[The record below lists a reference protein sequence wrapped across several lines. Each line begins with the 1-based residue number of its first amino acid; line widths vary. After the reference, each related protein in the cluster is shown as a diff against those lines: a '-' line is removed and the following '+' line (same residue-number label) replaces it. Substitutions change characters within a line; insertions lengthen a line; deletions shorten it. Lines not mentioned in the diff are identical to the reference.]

1 MSVIVHG
8 GTIDS
13 QKIVAVSTPKDRQFM
28 EALARYIPPGLVKQV
43 LQRTGRSSSRQR
55 RLPAPSVVWLVIAI
69 GLWGDRDIPALW
81 RQVAGTLHDL
91 LQAAGLGKPPPGKS
105 ALSKA
110 RSRLGA
116 RPLRQLFLAV
126 SRPLARRTTRGAF
139 YRGLRLMIIDGQ
151 KLLLPDTPA
160 NRKAFGKHTTRRSG
174 RVVPAGYP
182 QVHLMRLLEAGT
194 HLTVELL
201 VKPCK
206 KHEYPL
212 AGALVQKARP
222 LLDLILWDR
231 GFYGYSLLRQ
241 AIDTSRYVLGRV
253 SSTVVF
259 DVVQTLPDGSFLARI
274 YPSWQARR
282 RGQDGRIVRVISYSF
297 KDPNRPGHGQR
308 HRLVTTLLDAREYPA
323 RELVVLYHQRWEI
336 EIDNDEITTHQLNR
350 PVELRSGTP
359 VNIVQEIYGIFLAH
373 NAIRALM
380 HEAALRV
387 DMDPRTLSLIHA
399 VRVIKD
405 AIPLLRAASHNQ
417 LPRLYRGLLIQ
428 ISRGLLPPRD
438 GRINPRVVKI
448 KMSNYKKKRP
458 EHLGPPQP
466 SVAFQEDIVILK

>member
-1 MSVIVHG
+1 MIV
-8 GTIDS
+8 DS
-13 QKIVAVSTPKDRQFM
+13 
-28 EALARYIPPGLVKQV
+28 
-43 LQRTGRSSSRQR
+43 
-55 RLPAPSVVWLVIAI
+55 
-69 GLWGDRDIPALW
+69 
-81 RQVAGTLHDL
+81 
-91 LQAAGLGKPPPGKS
+91 
-105 ALSKA
+105 
-110 RSRLGA
+110 
-116 RPLRQLFLAV
+116 
-126 SRPLARRTTRGAF
+126 
-139 YRGLRLMIIDGQ
+139 Q

-160 NRKAFGKHTTRRSG
+160 NRKAFGKHTTRRFG
-174 RVVPAGYP
+174 RMVPAGYP

-206 KHEYPL
+206 KHEYLL
-212 AGALVQKARP
+212 AGALMHKARS
-222 LLDLILWDR
+222 LLDLILWDC

-259 DVVQTLPDGSFLARI
+259 EAVQTLPDGSFLARI

-282 RGQDGRIVRVISYSF
+282 RGRDGRIVRVISYSF
-297 KDPNRPGHGQR
+297 KDPNRPDHGQR
-308 HRLVTTLLDAREYPA
+308 HRLVTTLLDARKYPA

-336 EIDNDEITTHQLNR
+336 EIDNDEITTHQLHR
-350 PVELRSGTP
+350 HVELRSGTP

-373 NAIRALM
+373 NTIRTLM

-387 DMDPRTLSLIHA
+387 DRDPRTLSFIHA

-405 AIPLLRAASHNQ
+405 AIPLLRAAGSKQ
-417 LPRLYRGLLIQ
+417 LPKLYDGLLAQ
-428 ISRGLLPPRD
+428 IGRGILPPRD

-458 EHLGPPQP
+458 EDLSPPQP

>member
-1 MSVIVHG
+1 
-8 GTIDS
+8 
-13 QKIVAVSTPKDRQFM
+13 
-28 EALARYIPPGLVKQV
+28 
-43 LQRTGRSSSRQR
+43 
-55 RLPAPSVVWLVIAI
+55 
-69 GLWGDRDIPALW
+69 
-81 RQVAGTLHDL
+81 
-91 LQAAGLGKPPPGKS
+91 
-105 ALSKA
+105 
-110 RSRLGA
+110 
-116 RPLRQLFLAV
+116 
-126 SRPLARRTTRGAF
+126 
-139 YRGLRLMIIDGQ
+139 
-151 KLLLPDTPA
+151 
-160 NRKAFGKHTTRRSG
+160 
-174 RVVPAGYP
+174 
-182 QVHLMRLLEAGT
+182 
-194 HLTVELL
+194 L

-387 DMDPRTLSLIHA
+387 DMDPRTLSFIHA

-405 AIPLLRAASHNQ
+405 AIPLLRSAPDNQ
-417 LPRLYRGLLIQ
+417 LPRLFRGLLIQ